1 MAMLW
6 EVQHRW
12 PAGSRFSYN
21 PLAEALRRSDPSV
34 LQPWYADDFAL
45 QGPASRVADLF
56 HMLCH
61 HGPSVGYFPEPE
73 KCWVISPPSSEP
85 DARQVFNDA
94 SLSVNYC
101 HGK

>member
-1 MAMLW
+1 MILYGIGLM
-6 EVQHRW
+6 
-12 PAGSRFSYN
+12 

-34 LQPWYADDFAL
+34 LQPWYADNFAL

-73 KCWVISPPSSEP
+73 KCWVICPLLPNCTLAKSSTTHP
-85 DARQVFNDA
+85 F
-94 SLSVNYC
+94 L
-101 HGK
+101 